1 MIYKFSP
8 DFRHLFALLIIFSL
22 SFQACS
28 PQDEPAT
35 EQEQENTQPPE
46 DSDNQAAETQM
57 SVSEDDDEQAEI
69 TLDNSDTADKT
80 NDSMYDASGA
90 FTVQLGAFRN
100 QYMAENEVGKWES
113 KGFDRIFMQQE
124 GNLDTGDIWYRVYTG
139 RYASYQDAKEMAAR
153 IEQNQNEKAW
163 ARRLNQP

>member
-1 MIYKFSP
+1 MIYTFSP
-8 DFRHLFALLIIFSL
+8 YIRHLFALLIIFSL

-35 EQEQENTQPPE
+35 EQEQENAQTSE
-46 DSDNQAAETQM
+46 DTEEPVEDRSEMPA
-57 SVSEDDDEQAEI
+57 SEDDEEQADI
-69 TLDNSDTADKT
+69 TLDRSDAPEKN
-80 NDSMYDASGA
+80 NDTMYDASGA

-100 QYMAENEVGKWES
+100 EYMAENEVGTWES

-124 GNLDTGDIWYRVYTG
+124 GNMDTGDIWYRVYAG

-153 IEQNQNEKAW
+153 IEREQNEKAW
-163 ARRLNQP
+163 ARRLP